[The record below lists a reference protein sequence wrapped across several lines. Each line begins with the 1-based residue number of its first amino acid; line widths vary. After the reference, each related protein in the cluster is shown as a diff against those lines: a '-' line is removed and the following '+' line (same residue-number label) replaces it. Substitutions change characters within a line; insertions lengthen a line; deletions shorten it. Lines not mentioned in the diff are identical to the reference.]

1 MRLRTLLNNSNLV
14 VPIMRYYCVGFNWN
28 SKKEKNQLPRFIKE
42 GIWENGYDDKFQN
55 TINNIPVGSRLAAK
69 TTYTRKE
76 AGKTISVLE
85 IHALGTVK
93 DNPKD
98 GHSLQVD
105 WDKDFKD
112 NIILD
117 GRGAY
122 RSTISSVNNEE
133 NVKLIFENI
142 TPKLQKPIAINQED
156 KEFNHPINQILFGP
170 PGTGKT
176 YHTVNKAVAIIE
188 EYKVDK
194 ILTNYGNR
202 MSLKEHFDELLI
214 SDWDNPTGQ
223 IAFVTFHQSMS
234 YEDFVEGIKP
244 IPPKTENGQV
254 IYKVEDGIFKK
265 IAKLASQNQSRSITI
280 DDQKLELTED
290 LFEELYYDF
299 AATLNPADQD
309 ISNCELTTT
318 EGYKFGLYKNTA
330 GSITIKAGKQK
341 TKMSASFNELR
352 KVHFEKKIPVYQSY
366 EPKII
371 DKILENKNYS
381 EREIEQIKRP
391 YVLIIDEI
399 NRGNIS
405 QIFGELI
412 TLIEDDKRK
421 GNHESIELILPYSKE
436 RFSVPP
442 NLFIVGT
449 MNTADRSVEALDT
462 ALRRRFYFEEIFP
475 KPELLTPQRMLW
487 QFWWDK
493 ENYSWDNE
501 EYVKMETP
509 FYKLLGFPEDKNNEK
524 EKGIYWDPMRA
535 EDKPDEKQIE
545 LLDDFVQTFN
555 GVNLSLL
562 LTFINRRIEKLLS
575 KDYMIGHAYLINVR
589 SIEDLKIA
597 FFNKIMPLLQ
607 EYFYGDYGRI
617 GLVIGTSFLEG
628 IENSSVGFMEVKG
641 YDVGDLNDNR
651 VYKIKKADDFS
662 SDDEF
667 VASIK
672 TIYAVK

>member
-1 MRLRTLLNNSNLV
+1 
-14 VPIMRYYCVGFNWN
+14 
-28 SKKEKNQLPRFIKE
+28 
-42 GIWENGYDDKFQN
+42 
-55 TINNIPVGSRLAAK
+55 
-69 TTYTRKE
+69 
-76 AGKTISVLE
+76 
-85 IHALGTVK
+85 
-93 DNPKD
+93 
-98 GHSLQVD
+98 
-105 WDKDFKD
+105 
-112 NIILD
+112 
-117 GRGAY
+117 
-122 RSTISSVNNEE
+122 
-133 NVKLIFENI
+133 
-142 TPKLQKPIAINQED
+142 
-156 KEFNHPINQILFGP
+156 
-170 PGTGKT
+170 
-176 YHTVNKAVAIIE
+176 
-188 EYKVDK
+188 
-194 ILTNYGNR
+194 
-202 MSLKEHFDELLI
+202 
-214 SDWDNPTGQ
+214 
-223 IAFVTFHQSMS
+223 
-234 YEDFVEGIKP
+234 
-244 IPPKTENGQV
+244 
-254 IYKVEDGIFKK
+254 
-265 IAKLASQNQSRSITI
+265 
-280 DDQKLELTED
+280 
-290 LFEELYYDF
+290 
-299 AATLNPADQD
+299 
-309 ISNCELTTT
+309 
-318 EGYKFGLYKNTA
+318 
-330 GSITIKAGKQK
+330 
-341 TKMSASFNELR
+341 
-352 KVHFEKKIPVYQSY
+352 
-366 EPKII
+366 
-371 DKILENKNYS
+371 
-381 EREIEQIKRP
+381 
-391 YVLIIDEI
+391 
-399 NRGNIS
+399 
-405 QIFGELI
+405 
-412 TLIEDDKRK
+412 
-421 GNHESIELILPYSKE
+421 
-436 RFSVPP
+436 
-442 NLFIVGT
+442 